1 MLNPEG
7 KIVGEFSISR
17 IGDEEFFLFGSQAAE
32 IHHPRW
38 FLAHMPANSQIRF
51 ETLALSMVGLTVAKS
66 FESTEWLC
74 AQSTLPA

>member
-7 KIVGEFSISR
+7 KIVGEFSVSR

-38 FLAHMPANSQIRF
+38 FLAHLPKNSQIRF
-51 ETLALSMVGLTVAKS
+51 ETLALSMVGLTVPVRDRVMSCKS
-66 FESTEWLC
+66 S
-74 AQSTLPA
+74 PALR